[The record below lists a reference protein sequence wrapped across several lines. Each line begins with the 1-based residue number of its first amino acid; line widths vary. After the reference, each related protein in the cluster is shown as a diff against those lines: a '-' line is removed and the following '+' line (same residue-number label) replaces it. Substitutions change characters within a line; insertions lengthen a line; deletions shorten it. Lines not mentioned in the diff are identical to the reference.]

1 MKFLYIGGLE
11 HSGTTLTEQLLSS
24 HPRSLS
30 LGEIASFFSS
40 SHMQAYMRAWG
51 DHDDVRRCSC
61 GRDWE
66 ECSFWGQLS
75 QLNGLNSALPLVD
88 KYIQLIRFIRRHL
101 GDEVLVTDSS
111 KSVEAFDA
119 LLSALQM
126 EGQSE
131 DRIGLVLVAK
141 DVRNFSASMKRKSRG
156 KGVLSAYRSMNYWS
170 HANEAWL
177 QKIAAHPAIPHRI
190 NLYEHLC
197 SDALAQVNG
206 ILAMVEEA
214 PLGDL
219 DIANTTSHIAMGNKD
234 FLMRNRLQLR
244 YDQRW
249 FTDDA
254 ILLAYLINRSARH
267 LNHRF
272 YRMGR
277 PLAVAL
283 PGQPAPGLPAV
294 CDP

>member
-1 MKFLYIGGLE
+1 LKVLYIGGLE

-30 LGEIASFFSS
+30 LGEIASFFSPA
-40 SHMQAYMRAWG
+40 HMQAYMRAWG
-51 DHDDVRRCSC
+51 DQDDVRRCSC
-61 GRDWE
+61 GSDWE
-66 ECSFWGQLS
+66 ECAFWGQLPH
-75 QLNGLNSALPLVD
+75 LNGLNSALPLVD
-88 KYIQLIRFIRRHL
+88 KYVELIRFIRRHF
-101 GDEVLVTDSS
+101 GDEVVVTDSS

-119 LLSALQM
+119 LLSALRV

-141 DVRNFSASMKRKSRG
+141 DVRNFTASMKRKSRG
-156 KGVLSAYRSMNYWS
+156 KGVLSAYRSMNYWG

-177 QKIAAHPAIPHRI
+177 QKIAAHPAIHHCI

-197 SDALAQVNG
+197 ADALAQVNG

-214 PLGDL
+214 PLASL

-234 FLMRNRLQLR
+234 FLMRNRRQLR

-254 ILLAYLINRSARH
+254 ILFAYLLNRSARH

-277 PLAVAL
+277 EVAATL
-283 PGQPAPGLPAV
+283 PVPPAPCLSDSS
-294 CDP
+294 DP